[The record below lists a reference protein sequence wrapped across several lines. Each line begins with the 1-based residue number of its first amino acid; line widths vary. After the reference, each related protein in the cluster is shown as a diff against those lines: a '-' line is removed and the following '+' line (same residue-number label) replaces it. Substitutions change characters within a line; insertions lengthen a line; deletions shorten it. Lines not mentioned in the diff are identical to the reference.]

1 MVLLPLIT
9 AVLGCTAC
17 ASGRTADV
25 PAGGDVGASA
35 AASAALE
42 RDLVAATAPDRPL
55 RVRFDWTLR
64 ERDGRFRGRGVAR
77 LEPPYRARL
86 DLFGPRGETYLSAAI
101 VNGELRMPPQST
113 DAPVPPPALLWS
125 TLGVLLPPPGAQLAG
140 SRHDGDRV
148 RLEYTGA
155 RGRWRFEFERQRLR
169 HAGWERTGGGRH
181 TVELEGVGRFDLPQQ
196 AVYRDW
202 AAFRE
207 LSLTLDEVKHVEPF
221 PPETWVLGAR

>member
-1 MVLLPLIT
+1 
-9 AVLGCTAC
+9 
-17 ASGRTADV
+17 
-25 PAGGDVGASA
+25 
-35 AASAALE
+35 
-42 RDLVAATAPDRPL
+42 
-55 RVRFDWTLR
+55 
-64 ERDGRFRGRGVAR
+64 
-77 LEPPYRARL
+77 
-86 DLFGPRGETYLSAAI
+86 
-101 VNGELRMPPQST
+101 MPPQST